1 MSGSVSVVELN
12 AGSNKVDSLWVRIR
26 GKANKADILVGV
38 SYRLPNQDEEVDEG
52 FNKQLAEVM
61 QFLSWGNSSYQTFPE
76 NTISGS
82 GKTMSLST

>member
-61 QFLSWGNSSYQTFPE
+61 QLLAHSLMGKFKLSD
-76 NTISGS
+76 IS
-82 GKTMSLST
+82 